1 MDGTKA
7 ERLEVCCYTH
17 PRWYLALIFSAVA
30 AGSVGLSVIVIAD
43 LREFLTEFFSWT
55 LPAAIGFVI
64 FAAAVIGIA
73 RALKW
78 GERFKQAPE
87 HPSLVADAGGLV
99 TQWSARVPWTDV
111 EDFTTGNTRGIRFHC
126 VLVSNIGD
134 YRYPWW
140 FSRTF
145 TQWEPANALPML
157 GHSKVGYLVRRGAL
171 GPLEHIGDDALI
183 AELRKFRSKL
193 GFGKGVRVL
202 DHAQVESGETG
213 ERPAGRFVRLWDY
226 ATIACFFGVA
236 IAFYLS
242 GSLDWD
248 WLPPGLLLAALSL
261 LLVSFGL
268 RTIYTGALTIKGF
281 TWRRSRSPIMYW
293 VGVAMIFSLGV
304 AMFLGGVIGQRPL
317 APASVDT
324 SAQAEAARLVMKGY
338 RSGQENRQ
346 DEALALFTRAIQLD
360 PASAEAHFQRAAVYA
375 RRRNY
380 EKAKADLERA
390 IKLDPRH
397 FESYRLIDWLLARQ
411 GAWDEIIAYWD
422 WFIAI
427 EPNNA
432 PAYLERAG
440 AYRHKGD
447 MQRTLADLDKAC
459 GLGNQQACAIQ
470 RRR

>member
-1 MDGTKA
+1 M
-7 ERLEVCCYTH
+7 
-17 PRWYLALIFSAVA
+17 
-30 AGSVGLSVIVIAD
+30 VIITAD

-64 FAAAVIGIA
+64 YAAAVIGIV

-78 GERFKQAPE
+78 GERFKQAPK
-87 HPSLVADAGGLV
+87 HPSLVADSGGLV
-99 TQWSARVPWTDV
+99 TQWSARVPWTEV
-111 EDFTTGNTRGIRFHC
+111 KEFATVNTRGTWFHC

-157 GHSKVGYLVRRGAL
+157 GHSTVGYLVRRGAL
-171 GPLEHIGDDALI
+171 GPLEHIGDDELI

-226 ATIACFFGVA
+226 AMIACFIGVA
-236 IAFYLS
+236 ITFYL
-242 GSLDWD
+242 D
-248 WLPPGLLLAALSL
+248 WLPPHLILAALAL
-261 LLVSFGL
+261 VVVSFGL
-268 RTIYTGALTIKGF
+268 RTIYTGEVTFKGS
-281 TWRRSRSPIMYW
+281 TLYRSRSPIMYW
-293 VGVAMIFSLGV
+293 VGVAMILSLGV
-304 AMFLGGVIGQRPL
+304 AMILGGVIGQRPI
-317 APASVDT
+317 APASVNA
-324 SAQAEAARLVMKGY
+324 SAQAEAARLVMEGY
-338 RSGQENRQ
+338 RSGRENRQ
-346 DEALALFTRAIQLD
+346 DEAVALFTRAIQLD
-360 PASAEAHFQRAAVYA
+360 PASAEAHYQRAAVFA
-375 RRRNY
+375 RRGSY
-380 EKAKADLERA
+380 EEAKADLKRV

-397 FESYRLIDWLLARQ
+397 FESHRLIDWLLARQ

-422 WFIAI
+422 RFIAL

-447 MQRTLADLDKAC
+447 MQRALADLDKAC
-459 GLGNQQACAIQ
+459 GLGNQPACAIQ